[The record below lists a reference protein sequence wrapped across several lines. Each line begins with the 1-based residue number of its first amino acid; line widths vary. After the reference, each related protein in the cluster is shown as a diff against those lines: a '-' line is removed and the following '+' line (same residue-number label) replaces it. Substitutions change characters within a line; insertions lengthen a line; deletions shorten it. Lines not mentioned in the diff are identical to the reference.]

1 MNPPDYPTEDVP
13 LQGVNYGGLPIQP
26 AVVQQTAVNINTDVP
41 VIIEYPQDHIIWSSA
56 ALPTQILLPWT
67 CSSHLF
73 HQVIF
78 KVYKMFSSFQARD
91 RKVVGDVDGA
101 RRYGSTARCLN
112 IISTIIVSTVFC
124 ALIIGITVLTTT
136 IVSYRTPNLNSPR
149 EQYGFSY

>member
-1 MNPPDYPTEDVP
+1 MHPQVCPTEAVP
-13 LQGVNYGGLPIQP
+13 LQGVNYGGYPGQP
-26 AVVQQTAVNINTDVP
+26 GVVQHTAVNITTGQP
-41 VIIEYPQDHIIWSSA
+41 VITEAPKDYIIWSLCCFVYSNPFCLGLA
-56 ALPTQILLPWT
+56 ALIY
-67 CSSHLF
+67 S
-73 HQVIF
+73 I
-78 KVYKMFSSFQARD
+78 KARD

>member
-41 VIIEYPQDHIIWSSA
+41 VIIEYPQDHIIWSICCFAYANPFCLGLA
-56 ALPTQILLPWT
+56 ALIY
-67 CSSHLF
+67 S
-73 HQVIF
+73 I
-78 KVYKMFSSFQARD
+78 KARD